1 MHVSF
6 IWIFFFFFF
15 WGGGGGVV
23 LSIYSLKGERNE
35 EAARILSIG
44 KEDKIYT
51 LTAVQFSLHFSVPF
65 VKNPRSKVRRKHNH
79 EYYQFMSCTGSVTS
93 QTRAAQSVKKEEDQ
107 KRHEPTFHCSSFV
120 KSETTWPAPL
130 RISNSSKTKQNKQT
144 KTKTNKQNKQPS
156 WAKLLHCE
164 SEPIWLHPAKLKL
177 EVKKKKKKSLVVL
190 TIDRTTK
197 RSVQTELYAHSD
209 RFWTSLRHWFC
220 SPWLTVTDRLAW
232 LTSVAEKAGLLMC
245 FCPLYLS
252 AQKKKSKLTNS
263 VCLPLLFSRVRRR
276 LTWVDYFCCHLCH
289 NRYRFLP
296 SPPPHPCFLAPLL

>member
-1 MHVSF
+1 MLVLF
-6 IWIFFFFFF
+6 GFFYYYFYFYLDFFYFL
-15 WGGGGGVV
+15 GGVFV

-120 KSETTWPAPL
+120 KSEPTWLHPLGSQTQAKKKKKKKKKTTVM
-130 RISNSSKTKQNKQT
+130 SQTSSLVK
-144 KTKTNKQNKQPS
+144 
-156 WAKLLHCE
+156 

-177 EVKKKKKKSLVVL
+177 EVKKIKKN
-190 TIDRTTK
+190 
-197 RSVQTELYAHSD
+197 
-209 RFWTSLRHWFC
+209 
-220 SPWLTVTDRLAW
+220 RL
-232 LTSVAEKAGLLMC
+232 
-245 FCPLYLS
+245 
-252 AQKKKSKLTNS
+252 
-263 VCLPLLFSRVRRR
+263 
-276 LTWVDYFCCHLCH
+276 
-289 NRYRFLP
+289 
-296 SPPPHPCFLAPLL
+296 